1 MRAFGVVINRFLRA
15 GNTRFTISRGAVCQI
30 CHSCLISST
39 NRQNPDQPNIQKSS
53 KRCLPESAKI
63 SQNCQNPGVSPVIR
77 LQFSKILL
85 QGRPWDRARVGTV
98 SVPGS
103 AEAYTWSYDQ
113 RGVGAPG
120 TPRARRVRAHPRRLV
135 NPEPVG
141 AARGRVGRLHS
152 SVWVWVGRVRR
163 GLQDAFCGVRD
174 GTHTHTRRC
183 WAFALA
189 LPATAALEQDGRLS
203 ACGLAAT
210 VVVIVRATAG
220 GVRSAALT
228 QHWAGAGASVVVWAA
243 RTGCWE
249 VCSRGWTSTTTAQVL
264 ESDWN

>member
-1 MRAFGVVINRFLRA
+1 MCMRAFGVVINRFLRA

-39 NRQNPDQPNIQKSS
+39 NRQNP
-53 KRCLPESAKI
+53 RSAKHPKEF
-63 SQNCQNPGVSPVIR
+63 QKMPP
-77 LQFSKILL
+77 
-85 QGRPWDRARVGTV
+85 RARVGTV

-210 VVVIVRATAG
+210 VVVMVRATAG